1 MDTTN
6 PKLHLAESYIKETGC
21 NIFLTGRAGTGKTTF
36 LQTLSCKCSKRMVIA
51 APTGVAAINAGGIT
65 LHSLFQLPFG
75 PMIPGS
81 TRAGAHFRFSK
92 EKKKIITSMDL
103 LVIDEVSMVRADL
116 LDGVDDVLRRI
127 RRSTLP
133 FGGVQLLMIGDLF
146 QLPPVVKPQDW
157 QQLGRH
163 YSTPYF
169 FSSKALA
176 HTEMVTIELERIYR
190 QSDTYFIDI
199 LNKVRTNTLDPA
211 TFAELNKCVNSNF
224 SAHENKGYIT
234 LCSHNNRANAI
245 NRRQLEILPEKIY
258 SFDAEIEGD
267 FPDHTYPTAATL
279 HLKKG
284 AQVMFI
290 RNDGSTEKRYFNG
303 KIGTITSISKDL
315 ITVKCPEDFEEIV
328 VEPSIWEN
336 IEYRLNDE
344 TQEITE
350 KKIGAFQQYP
360 LRLAWAITIHK
371 SQGLT
376 FDKAIIDAEA
386 AFAHGQVYVALS
398 RCRNLEGMVLA
409 TPVSE
414 KSLQIDKAI
423 LQFNTKTSNNSPSE
437 THLQNAIGNY
447 QRRLLLECFDFQNLR
462 SLLNRLAAMV
472 SGSHDLLRISGI
484 KGVDELKKHAEDE
497 IFTVS
502 ANFQRQLY
510 SLFTD
515 SIIPGED
522 SRICERIGK
531 ASDYFKEKIET
542 VLVNNVDCLRIETDN
557 KEFDKKTNNILKW
570 LKEEIQIKLAAVKSC
585 SNGFSPTTYFRAIS
599 AAALQY
605 QKTATKKAVE
615 ASASYTESDIAHP
628 ELFQT
633 LKEWRTNKAKME
645 AIAPFM
651 VLHQKT
657 LIQLVV
663 HLPDTI
669 EKFMQTKGIGKKL
682 SEKYGDEIVTLISKY
697 RRDHQIESVTL
708 PAPAVVEAVSPKE
721 EKRKINTRQHT
732 LELFEKGLT
741 IAEIAAERQLKES
754 TIETHLASYIEKGK
768 IAATAFLSRKRLEML
783 TEHLSLT
790 AETSLKAIKE
800 ELEDEATYG
809 EIRIAQAHLKHL
821 CSLANG

>member
-6 PKLHLAESYIKETGC
+6 PQLHLAEKYISETGC
-21 NIFLTGRAGTGKTTF
+21 NVFLTGRAGTGKTTF
-36 LQTLSCKCSKRMVIA
+36 LQSLGNTCSKRMVIA

-92 EKKKIITSMDL
+92 EKKKIIKSMDL
-103 LVIDEVSMVRADL
+103 LVIDEISMVRADL
-116 LDGVDDVLRRI
+116 LDGVDDVLRRL
-127 RRSTLP
+127 RRSNLP

-176 HTEMVTIELERIYR
+176 HTELVTIELERIYR
-190 QSDTYFIDI
+190 QSDTHFINI

-211 TFAELNKCVNSNF
+211 TFTELNKRVNPNF
-224 SAHENKGYIT
+224 SAEENKGYIT
-234 LCSHNNRANAI
+234 LCSHNDRANAI
-245 NRRQLEILPEKIY
+245 NRGQLENLPEKIHL
-258 SFDAEIEGD
+258 FDAIIEGD
-267 FPDHTYPTAATL
+267 FPDHTYPTDSTL

-290 RNDGSTEKRYFNG
+290 RNDSSPEKRYFNG
-303 KIGTITSISKDL
+303 KIGTITSISKDV
-315 ITVKCPEDFEEIV
+315 ISVKCPEDLEEIG

-398 RCRNLEGMVLA
+398 RCRSLEGMVLA
-409 TPVSE
+409 TPLSG
-414 KSLQIDKAI
+414 KSLQIDRDI
-423 LQFNTKTSNNSPSE
+423 LQFNRETQNNTPSK
-437 THLQNAIGNY
+437 THLQKATGNY

-472 SGSHDLLRISGI
+472 TGSHDLLRISGI
-484 KGVDELKKHAEDE
+484 KDLAELKNSAEQQ
-497 IFTVS
+497 IFTIS

-515 SIIPGED
+515 SIVPAED
-522 SRICERIGK
+522 ERICERIGK
-531 ASDYFKEKIET
+531 ASSYFQEKIQT
-542 VLVNNVDCLRIETDN
+542 ILVSNVDSIELETDN
-557 KEFDKKTNNILKW
+557 KELGKKTNNILKF
-570 LKEEIQIKLAAVKSC
+570 LKEEIQIKLAAVVSC
-585 SNGFSPTTYFRAIS
+585 SNGFSPTDYFRAIS
-599 AAALQY
+599 AAALQS
-605 QKTATKKAVE
+605 QKTAAKKPA
-615 ASASYTESDIAHP
+615 ATTGTYTESDIVHP
-628 ELFQT
+628 ELFQI
-633 LKEWRTNKAKME
+633 LKEWRTKKAKTE
-645 AIAPFM
+645 DIAAFM

-663 HLPDTI
+663 QLPETI
-669 EKFMQTKGIGKKL
+669 EKFEQIKGIGKKL
-682 SEKYGDEIVTLISKY
+682 SERYGSELVAIISKY
-697 RRDHQIESVTL
+697 RRDHQIETVIL
-708 PAPAVVEAVSPKE
+708 PPPATAEVVPSPPQKS
-721 EKRKINTRQHT
+721 KKNTRQHT
-732 LELFEKGLT
+732 LELFEQGLT
-741 IAEIAAERQLKES
+741 IAEIAKERQLTET
-754 TIETHLASYIEKGK
+754 TIETHLAHHIERGK
-768 IAATAFLSRKRLEML
+768 VAAAALLPQKRLEML
-783 TEHLSLT
+783 ADRLKHSK
-790 AETSLKAIKE
+790 ETSLKAIKDTLDIE
-800 ELEDEATYG
+800 VTYS
-809 EIRIAQAHLKHL
+809 EICIVLAHLKHL
-821 CSLANG
+821 SSLGEG